1 MGRIHIEKQEL
12 KKAELW
18 RDEDTGQYFFRLEY
32 LCENDA
38 EVYRLIFP
46 KVETGIPLMQ
56 PYTAY
61 DYSMFP
67 GICITKIAF
76 HLCDGEDH
84 IAYPDKNGNR
94 LYWETVSVK
103 THEMTMEEI
112 EKKLGYKIKIISK
125 KEEERK

>member
-1 MGRIHIEKQEL
+1 MGRIPIEKQEL
-12 KKAELW
+12 KKVELW

-32 LCENDA
+32 LCEDDA

-56 PYTAY
+56 PYIAY
-61 DYSMFP
+61 DYSMSF
-67 GICITKIAF
+67 GINIGKIAF
-76 HLCDGEDH
+76 RLCDGEDH
-84 IAYPDKNGNR
+84 IAYPDKNGNW
-94 LYWETVSVK
+94 LYREIVSVK

-125 KEEERK
+125 KEEKK

>member
-1 MGRIHIEKQEL
+1 MPIIPIEKQEFE
-12 KKAELW
+12 KAELW
-18 RDEDTGQYFFRLEY
+18 RNEDTGQYSFIPDY
-32 LCENDA
+32 LCANDA
-38 EVYRLIFP
+38 EILKLIFP

-67 GICITKIAF
+67 GIYITKIAF

-94 LYWETVSVK
+94 LYRETVSVK
-103 THEMTMEEI
+103 THEITMEEI

-125 KEEERK
+125 KEEKK

>member
-1 MGRIHIEKQEL
+1 MDRIPIEKQEL

-32 LCENDA
+32 LCEDDA
-38 EVYRLIFP
+38 EIYRLIFP
-46 KVETGIPLMQ
+46 KVETGIPLTQ
-56 PYTAY
+56 LYTTY
-61 DYSMFP
+61 DYFMYP
-67 GICITKIAF
+67 GICTTKIAF

-94 LYWETVSVK
+94 LYRETVSVK

-112 EKKLGYKIKIISK
+112 EKKLGYKIKITSK
-125 KEEERK
+125 KEEEK

>member
-1 MGRIHIEKQEL
+1 MARIPIEKQEL

-32 LCENDA
+32 LCEDDA

-56 PYTAY
+56 PHLAS
-61 DYSMFP
+61 DYYMHS
-67 GICITKIAF
+67 GRDITKIAF
-76 HLCDGEDH
+76 NLCDDEGH

-125 KEEERK
+125 KEEEK

>member
-1 MGRIHIEKQEL
+1 MDRIHIEKQEL

-56 PYTAY
+56 PYIVY
-61 DYSMFP
+61 DDSMFP
-67 GICITKIAF
+67 GIYTTKIAF
-76 HLCDGEDH
+76 RLCE
-84 IAYPDKNGNR
+84 
-94 LYWETVSVK
+94 
-103 THEMTMEEI
+103 MEEI

-125 KEEERK
+125 KEEEK

>member
-1 MGRIHIEKQEL
+1 MGRIPIEKQEL

-32 LCENDA
+32 LCEDDA

-46 KVETGIPLMQ
+46 KVETGIPLML
-56 PYTAY
+56 PYA
-61 DYSMFP
+61 DYNCSMFP
-67 GICITKIAF
+67 GINIAKIAF

-84 IAYPDKNGNR
+84 IAYPDKNGNWFYR
-94 LYWETVSVK
+94 EIVSVK
-103 THEMTMEEI
+103 NHEMTMEEI

-125 KEEERK
+125 KEEEK

>member
-1 MGRIHIEKQEL
+1 MGRIPIEKQEL

-32 LCENDA
+32 LCEDDA

-46 KVETGIPLMQ
+46 KVETGIPIMQ
-56 PYTAY
+56 PHLAF
-61 DYSMFP
+61 DYSMFSDRHM
-67 GICITKIAF
+67 TKIAF
-76 HLCDGEDH
+76 NLFDVEGH
-84 IAYPDKNGNR
+84 IAYPDKNGNWFYR
-94 LYWETVSVK
+94 EIVSVK

-125 KEEERK
+125 KEDGK

>member
-1 MGRIHIEKQEL
+1 MGRIPIEKQEL

-32 LCENDA
+32 LCEDDA

-56 PYTAY
+56 LHLAS
-61 DYSMFP
+61 DYSMLSDRHM
-67 GICITKIAF
+67 TKIAF
-76 HLCDGEDH
+76 NLFDVEGH
-84 IAYPDKNGNR
+84 IAYPDKNGNWFYR
-94 LYWETVSVK
+94 EIVSVK

-125 KEEERK
+125 KEDGK

>member
-1 MGRIHIEKQEL
+1 MGRIPIEKQEL

-46 KVETGIPLMQ
+46 KVETGIPIMQ
-56 PYTAY
+56 PHLAF
-61 DYSMFP
+61 DYSMFSDRHM
-67 GICITKIAF
+67 TKIAF

-84 IAYPDKNGNR
+84 IAYPDKNGNWFYR
-94 LYWETVSVK
+94 EIVSVK

-125 KEEERK
+125 KEDRK